1 MSKKSEKSYQDWETV
16 VLTKK
21 STEKKSVA
29 QVDEKVV
36 RDSRLDNNEQ
46 ETLRHRTSGKEIGK
60 AMQKARLDKKWSQKV
75 LANALDVKPSVI
87 ADYESGKAI
96 VKDSRFINK
105 CQQVL
110 GVKLSI
116 NKK

>member
-1 MSKKSEKSYQDWETV
+1 MPKKSEQSFQDWETV

-36 RDSRLDNNEQ
+36 RDSHLDSNEQ
-46 ETLRHRTSGKEIGK
+46 ETLRHRTSGKDFGK
-60 AMQKARLDKKWSQKV
+60 AMQKARLDKKMSQKV
-75 LANALDVKPSVI
+75 LANALNVKQNVI
-87 ADYESGKAI
+87 AEYESGKAI

-105 CQQVL
+105 CQSVL
-110 GVKLSI
+110 GVILPSV
-116 NKK
+116 KK

>member
-1 MSKKSEKSYQDWETV
+1 MPKKSEQSFQDWEKV

-46 ETLRHRTSGKEIGK
+46 GTLRHRTCGKEFGK
-60 AMQKARLDKKWSQKV
+60 AMQKARLDKNMSQKM
-75 LANALDVKPSVI
+75 LANALNVKQCVI

-105 CQQVL
+105 CQTVL
-110 GVKLSI
+110 VVKLPLV
-116 NKK
+116 KK